1 MDAIISLYS
10 AQDTPRFRWASK
22 VLFTSAMRVKVI
34 HYSDLEAFSSAEGIK
49 INYSPTP
56 IEDSVHISPQGL
68 LWEKE
73 LVDQEF
79 YCTTWEELPIFCQRS
94 MGDLPFDP
102 LAAAFFLAS
111 RYEEYL
117 PFIAD
122 QHGRFPAS
130 ESFASHHGFLER
142 PLINEWALKIGK
154 LWIGAQ
160 FELKQYY
167 TYTSSVDIDNLFAYK
182 GKGALRTMGAIAG
195 DITQLDFKRL
205 RARLMAL
212 LGVQRDP
219 FDTFRKQRNWNKKHQ
234 ISMLYF
240 MLFAE
245 FGRNDR
251 NVSPYSTEAAIKLR
265 EISDWSEV
273 GIHPSYASD
282 SQDMLVSKELNN
294 LQEVLRQPVRQSRQ
308 HYLKMRMPHTFRTLL
323 DLGITHDHS
332 MGYAEVAG
340 FRASLVTPFT
350 FYDLELEAELPL
362 VIHPFVFMDTTY
374 YMYQKK
380 GPKESLEQMKN
391 WPEKVKEVG
400 GELITVWH
408 NRTFGEIEPDTQGW
422 VQVYKEFIDA
432 AQV

>member
-1 MDAIISLYS
+1 
-10 AQDTPRFRWASK
+10 
-22 VLFTSAMRVKVI
+22 
-34 HYSDLEAFSSAEGIK
+34 
-49 INYSPTP
+49 
-56 IEDSVHISPQGL
+56 
-68 LWEKE
+68 
-73 LVDQEF
+73 
-79 YCTTWEELPIFCQRS
+79 

-205 RARLMAL
+205 RARLMVL

-282 SQDMLVSKELNN
+282 SQELFVSKELNN